1 MVTTSPARRHLT
13 PSLVLSAA
21 ALFVALG
28 GTGYALSIPRG
39 SVGAAQLRA
48 GAVTSRAVA
57 NGSLQAEDLQH
68 GLASRLGG
76 AAGAPGPAGPAGPPG
91 PAGPAGPRGSA
102 RAYAFIGFDA
112 TLLPGSTGVASVTQP
127 VFGTYCIGLD
137 PSINAATA
145 VPVATV
151 GADHG
156 PGPETSVAVSRTP
169 CATPNSIRV
178 FARWISGLAGT
189 GAAVIPTQ
197 SDFTVLVP

>member
-1 MVTTSPARRHLT
+1 MNPVRRHLS
-13 PSLVLSAA
+13 PSTVLSAV

-57 NGSLQAEDLQH
+57 NGSLQAEDLQR
-68 GLASRLGG
+68 GLASRLRGAG
-76 AAGAPGPAGPAGPPG
+76 AAGSPGPAGPAGAPG
-91 PAGPAGPRGSA
+91 PTGPAGPRGSA
-102 RAYAFIGFDA
+102 RAFAFVAFDA

-137 PSINAATA
+137 PSIDAATA